1 MLALVC
7 LLLRQ
12 PLEVGGWLYFTPVP
26 GYRQLA
32 SWTQA
37 TCLSLTLPRHQV
49 GWRRG
54 GAPLGSRPH
63 APGPL
68 LSPHSR
74 ATQAKAPTHHAA
86 GSGTSVHLRGAA
98 PLGCSLF
105 SYLGAGA
112 ALSARGSLSLAP
124 SGWFLVHSKPL
135 ETRVPPPSRLS
146 PWPLPS
152 SPSL

>member
-1 MLALVC
+1 MTNDAGSPWAALFDPGPSVLALVC

-12 PLEVGGWLYFTPVP
+12 PLEVWDWLYFTPVP

-37 TCLSLTLPRHQV
+37 TCLSLTFPRRQV

-54 GAPLGSRPH
+54 GASLGSRPH

-74 ATQAKAPTHHAA
+74 DTQAKAPTCHAA

-98 PLGCSLF
+98 SLGCSLF
-105 SYLGAGA
+105 AYLGAGGCPVCQG
-112 ALSARGSLSLAP
+112 LLVTSAQ
-124 SGWFLVHSKPL
+124 WLVPGAQ
-135 ETRVPPPSRLS
+135 
-146 PWPLPS
+146 
-152 SPSL
+152 

>member
-54 GAPLGSRPH
+54 GGILGLTTPRPW
-63 APGPL
+63 
-68 LSPHSR
+68 S
-74 ATQAKAPTHHAA
+74 T
-86 GSGTSVHLRGAA
+86 V
-98 PLGCSLF
+98 
-105 SYLGAGA
+105 
-112 ALSARGSLSLAP
+112 
-124 SGWFLVHSKPL
+124 
-135 ETRVPPPSRLS
+135 VPPQQGHASQGTDAPRSRLWHQR
-146 PWPLPS
+146 PP
-152 SPSL
+152 